1 MNDVLNI
8 AREGVVGGLGLIE
21 VLKTANVRAGIETE
35 QEELEAAIESA
46 RQHFLDVLRVID
58 DAEEDSAPNCGARNR

>member
-8 AREGVVGGLGLIE
+8 ARDGIVGGLGLIE
-21 VLKTANVRAGIETE
+21 VLKTANVRAGMETE

-46 RQHFLDVLRVID
+46 FGLPHRSVQLWRR
-58 DAEEDSAPNCGARNR
+58 ARLVVFHTL